1 MVINYL
7 KKFLQNNLYLFLICL
22 FLIKVPPFYI
32 FPPIKNGFLTTHTFA
47 RLIIVILFLKQIFIN
62 KKSFFYKRKP
72 VIIFFLIYFGFV
84 SLSIIST
91 VNIKDYLLRY
101 KDIVFPGLFMFLTLL
116 FKNKKNAI
124 IKIFFYAAIV
134 NFCYQMLI
142 FINPGAFT
150 SFASFFVYSNHLEL
164 VLINIGRARIFIETY
179 DEIVIPFVFFYL
191 IKSKNDREKVFLYLI
206 LIFISLPSFLSN
218 FRSRILMLF
227 FSFIASFFFLTKKK
241 FSQKFLIFIFL
252 IFIGYFSYVILNY
265 NFNFSFID
273 RFALT
278 DKREDVNT
286 IRYRWNNIIMSEEM
300 AQSQPLFG
308 VGLGNYYDNLPPEKK
323 NFLSLSNWQNKE
335 AQIASTNPH
344 NIFAQIL
351 SELGFLSL
359 LFYLIMISYFAISD
373 IKILLTQNNFTKA
386 IIISFWS
393 LFIFSLFNP
402 TTTLT
407 YNSLF
412 WILRALI

>member
-241 FSQKFLIFIFL
+241 FSQKFLIFILL

>member
-1 MVINYL
+1 MIIRYL
-7 KKFLQNNLYLFLICL
+7 KKSFQNPLYLFLICL
-22 FLIKVPPFYI
+22 FIIKIPPFYI
-32 FPPIKNGFLTTHTFA
+32 LPLVKNALLTTHTLA
-47 RLIIVILFLKQIFIN
+47 RLIIFIIFLKEV
-62 KKSFFYKRKP
+62 FFNTKFLLTKEK
-72 VIIFFLIYFGFV
+72 VLVLFFLIYFGFT
-84 SLSIIST
+84 SLSIISAT
-91 VNIKDYLLRY
+91 NFSSFLLRY
-101 KDIVFPGLFMFLTLL
+101 KDIVFPGFFLFLTLRL
-116 FKNKKNAI
+116 KNQNNNI
-124 IKIFFYAAIV
+124 VKIFFYSAIV
-134 NFCYQMLI
+134 NFAYQMLI
-142 FINPGAFT
+142 FLNPQAFV
-150 SFASFFVYSNHLEL
+150 SFANIFVYSSHLDL
-164 VLINIGRARIFIETY
+164 VLINLQRARIFIETY
-179 DEIVIPFVFFYL
+179 DEIIIPFVFLYL
-191 IKSKNDREKVFLYLI
+191 MGTDKIRERIYLYLI
-206 LIFISLPSFLSN
+206 LVFISLPSFLSN

-227 FSFIASFFFLTKKK
+227 FSFIASFFFLTKKS
-241 FSQKFLIFIFL
+241 FRQKFLIL
-252 IFIGYFSYVILNY
+252 ILIISIGYLSYRVLNY
-265 NFNFSFID
+265 NFKFSFID

-300 AQSQPLFG
+300 AQSKPLFG

-373 IKILLTQNNFTKA
+373 IKILLKQDNFAKA
-386 IIISFWS
+386 VIISFWS
-393 LFIFSLFNP
+393 LFIYSLFNP

>member
-7 KKFLQNNLYLFLICL
+7 KKFLQNPLYLFLICL
-22 FLIKVPPFYI
+22 FLIKIPPFYI

-241 FSQKFLIFIFL
+241 FSQKFLIFILL

-265 NFNFSFID
+265 NFNFSFVD
-273 RFALT
+273 RFALV
-278 DKREDVNT
+278 DKKEDVNT

>member
-1 MVINYL
+1 
-7 KKFLQNNLYLFLICL
+7 
-22 FLIKVPPFYI
+22 
-32 FPPIKNGFLTTHTFA
+32 
-47 RLIIVILFLKQIFIN
+47 
-62 KKSFFYKRKP
+62 
-72 VIIFFLIYFGFV
+72 
-84 SLSIIST
+84 
-91 VNIKDYLLRY
+91 
-101 KDIVFPGLFMFLTLL
+101 MFLTLL

-241 FSQKFLIFIFL
+241 FSQKFLIFILL

>member
-227 FSFIASFFFLTKKK
+227 FFFIASFFFLTKKK
-241 FSQKFLIFIFL
+241 FSQKFLIFILL

-265 NFNFSFID
+265 NFNFSFVD
-273 RFALT
+273 RFALV
-278 DKREDVNT
+278 DKKEDVNT

>member
-1 MVINYL
+1 
-7 KKFLQNNLYLFLICL
+7 
-22 FLIKVPPFYI
+22 
-32 FPPIKNGFLTTHTFA
+32 
-47 RLIIVILFLKQIFIN
+47 
-62 KKSFFYKRKP
+62 
-72 VIIFFLIYFGFV
+72 
-84 SLSIIST
+84 
-91 VNIKDYLLRY
+91 
-101 KDIVFPGLFMFLTLL
+101 
-116 FKNKKNAI
+116 
-124 IKIFFYAAIV
+124 
-134 NFCYQMLI
+134 
-142 FINPGAFT
+142 
-150 SFASFFVYSNHLEL
+150 
-164 VLINIGRARIFIETY
+164 
-179 DEIVIPFVFFYL
+179 
-191 IKSKNDREKVFLYLI
+191 
-206 LIFISLPSFLSN
+206 
-218 FRSRILMLF
+218 
-227 FSFIASFFFLTKKK
+227 
-241 FSQKFLIFIFL
+241 
-252 IFIGYFSYVILNY
+252 
-265 NFNFSFID
+265 
-273 RFALT
+273 
-278 DKREDVNT
+278 
-286 IRYRWNNIIMSEEM
+286 MSEEM